1 MAVRELSGSVG
12 EAGENAGDNV
22 FTVQMLL
29 NQVGPGAGGPNPP
42 LQVDGLVGPK
52 TNGAIRGFQQ
62 TRLGFQ
68 DGLVEPGQVTFTALK
83 GFFTSPAEF
92 PDEAVAGPGVVRPH
106 RLVYR
111 DVRLL
116 GSRPAGDTVI
126 EVNFDTPLQWFLDS
140 AKDTAAHT
148 ADPVRLKI
156 MAHGAPAFV
165 QFCRENL
172 TIANLGVHR
181 PRRRGRQRV
190 PLPHGPAPQHV
201 RPRLDRDPVLHT
213 GIGRLRAGLRPVGG
227 HGADIRSTRRR
238 HQRRARTTLLTAR
251 RTPHRCGGSS
261 SSGVTLRPPRTA
273 GRPWVSRSIRR
284 SPRVQDVLLL
294 VEVLVRLPR
303 EAASLEQRGRQAP
316 AVTVLVV
323 GFQSPALCLTTRSR
337 YHSALSLSV
346 RRWVS

>member
-12 EAGENAGDNV
+12 EGGVNAGDDV

-68 DGLVEPGQVTFTALK
+68 DGLVEPGQVTFRTLK
-83 GFFTSPAEF
+83 GFFTSPSEF
-92 PDEAVAGPGVVRPH
+92 PDEAVAGPGAVRSH

-116 GSRPAGDTVI
+116 GNRPAGDTVI

-140 AKDTAAHT
+140 SRDTAAHT

-172 TIANLGVHR
+172 ALANLPTLGV
-181 PRRRGRQRV
+181 
-190 PLPHGPAPQHV
+190 L
-201 RPRLDRDPVLHT
+201 RDSF
-213 GIGRLRAGLRPVGG
+213 RAGVDLFSCSAAFIAP
-227 HGADIRSTRRR
+227 GAGDGNVFCSRLAQLLNTSVRASTAT
-238 HQRRARTTLLTAR
+238 QFYTL
-251 RTPHRCGGSS
+251 GSAG
-261 SSGVTLRPPRTA
+261 SGLDF
-273 GRPWVSRSIRR
+273 GQW
-284 SPRVQDVLLL
+284 
-294 VEVLVRLPR
+294 E
-303 EAASLEQRGRQAP
+303 G
-316 AVTVLVV
+316 TVLTYGPRGDVINV
-323 GFQSPALCLTTRSR
+323 EHAPRF
-337 YHSALSLSV
+337 
-346 RRWVS
+346 